1 MATETRVG
9 KSTVIPL
16 RSIDG
21 REPLLAER
29 LDAAKTAFTCRRV
42 PAAEMRTLV
51 TGVQPR
57 AGDLVLARVARKR
70 QHTRIELS
78 TGRKATLFVGDE
90 IVVSYGNRYA
100 SDQFEALV
108 PDDLGP
114 CHLVASGGVASMMVA
129 RHRGVKPATEIEPIG
144 LVGDAN
150 GRPLNLR
157 DYALEPTTKPSGRP
171 LCVAVVGSSMNA
183 GKTTTAANLSRSF
196 RAAGFVVGAAKITGT
211 GSGNDYWKLTDAG
224 AHVVVDFTDA
234 GYVSTYLV
242 PGEELCDVAGS
253 LYSYLESSGVEV
265 IVLEIADG
273 VFQEETASLVQSSTL
288 RRLVD
293 GYFLAV
299 TDSLSAAAG
308 VDWMTSRDLPL
319 LSLCGTISRS
329 PLASREAVSATG
341 LPVLSLPELGSA
353 ELATTLIATRRLESD
368 ATQWEAAARG

>member
-1 MATETRVG
+1 MATEMWAG
-9 KSTVIPL
+9 KSTVVPL
-16 RSIDG
+16 RTESKS
-21 REPLLAER
+21 EPLPRER
-29 LDAAKTAFTCRRV
+29 LEEAKTAFTCRRV
-42 PAAEMRTLV
+42 PVSEMRTLV
-51 TGVQPR
+51 TGVTPR
-57 AGDLVLARVARKR
+57 AGDLVLARVTRKR
-70 QHTRIELS
+70 QHTRIELP
-78 TGRKATLFVGDE
+78 TGRKAALFVGDE

-100 SDQFEALV
+100 TDQFEALV
-108 PDDLGP
+108 PEDLGP

-129 RHRGVKPATEIEPIG
+129 RHRGIRPATEIEPVG

-157 DYALEPTTKPSGRP
+157 DYALEPIAESDGEP

-183 GKTTTAANLSRSF
+183 GKTTTATNLVRSF

-211 GSGNDYWKLTDAG
+211 GSGGDYWKLTDAG

-242 PGEELCDVAGS
+242 PGDELCDVAGFLS
-253 LYSYLESSGVEV
+253 SYLEVSGVEV

-273 VFQEETASLVQSSTL
+273 VFQEETAGLVQSPTL

-308 VDWMTSRDLPL
+308 VDWMTARQLPL

-329 PLASREAVSATG
+329 PLASREAVLATA
-341 LPVLSLPELGSA
+341 LPVLSLQELGSA
-353 ELATTLIATRRLESD
+353 ELATTLVKTRRLESD
-368 ATQWEAAARG
+368 TTLREAVARG